1 MQSEE
6 TLARLAGLDREQIET
21 VIHKIHLRQCPA
33 QYEAL
38 EQYLAPEA
46 EFEYIGKSPSFP
58 YTRRYIGKKEIVELY
73 KNINTEIELLN
84 CTIID
89 VIIDGPQAFSRR
101 RVDVRHRGTGVRETH
116 EIWDVWKFRDG
127 MVRESIKLMDFGAYE
142 RLQGY

>member
-21 VIHKIHLRQCPA
+21 AIRKIHLRRCTA

-38 EQYLAPEA
+38 EHYLAPEA

-58 YTRRYIGKKEIVELY
+58 YARRYIGKKDIIELY
-73 KNINTEIELLN
+73 KTINTEIELLN
-84 CTIID
+84 CVILDI
-89 VIIDGPQAFSRR
+89 IIDGSQAFSRR

-127 MVRESIKLMDFGAYE
+127 MISESIKLMDFGAYE